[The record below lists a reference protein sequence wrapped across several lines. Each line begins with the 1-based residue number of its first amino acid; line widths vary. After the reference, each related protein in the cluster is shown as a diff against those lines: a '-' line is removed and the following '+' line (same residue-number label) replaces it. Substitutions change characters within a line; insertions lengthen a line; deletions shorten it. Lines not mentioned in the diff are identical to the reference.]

1 MVGAQGGHMS
11 THPDDDLA
19 DLADD
24 LAGTLEELRQE
35 LRTQTPRGPL
45 GLPRPPTPRELLR
58 FTDEFAIPTAIAVL
72 EANIRALELLQG
84 TIRLVETEREAADR
98 TRRTRDR
105 AEAVSRTT
113 LDRLDDALHDL
124 QRAASEGALPSDADA
139 RRIIEDAR
147 ALRADLEERLRGA
160 EADADALRRR
170 ERDEG
175 TVIDVEGPDD
185 SRDGDGEDEPDID
198 VEEELDS
205 IRADLDRATDE
216 ENEEGPQGPEDE
228 ENGEADDRGR

>member
-1 MVGAQGGHMS
+1 MS
-11 THPDDDLA
+11 TRSDDDLA

-24 LAGTLEELRQE
+24 LAGTLEELRRE
-35 LRTQTPRGPL
+35 LRAQAPRGPL

-84 TIRLVETEREAADR
+84 TIKLVERERDVSERA
-98 TRRTRDR
+98 RRTRDR
-105 AEAVSRTT
+105 AEVASSTT
-113 LDRLDDALHDL
+113 LDRLDDALRDL

-147 ALRADLEERLRGA
+147 ALRADLEERLREA
-160 EADADALRRR
+160 EADADAARRR

-175 TVIDVEGPDD
+175 TVIDVVGPDD
-185 SRDGDGEDEPDID
+185 STDGDGEDEPDINVD
-198 VEEELDS
+198 EELDS
-205 IRADLDRATDE
+205 IRADLDREADE
-216 ENEEGPQGPEDE
+216 EDGDAPPGSEDE
-228 ENGEADDRGR
+228 EDGETDDRDER

>member
-1 MVGAQGGHMS
+1 MS
-11 THPDDDLA
+11 SRSDDDLA
-19 DLADD
+19 DLAED
-24 LAGTLEELRQE
+24 LAGTLEELRRE
-35 LRTQTPRGPL
+35 LRTEPPRGPL

-84 TIRLVETEREAADR
+84 AIGLVEREREASER

-113 LDRLDDALHDL
+113 LDRLDDALRDI
-124 QRAASEGALPSDADA
+124 QRAAGEGTLPPNPEP

-147 ALRADLEERLRGA
+147 TLRADLEERLREA
-160 EADADALRRR
+160 EADADAARR
-170 ERDEG
+170 EGRDQG
-175 TVIDVEGPDD
+175 IVIDVEGPDD
-185 SRDGDGEDEPDID
+185 SADEDHGGGTEID

-205 IRADLDRATDE
+205 IRADLDRAADDE
-216 ENEEGPQGPEDE
+216 DIPPGPEDD
-228 ENGEADDRGR
+228 ENGESDGGDQPQTGSNR

>member
-1 MVGAQGGHMS
+1 MS
-11 THPDDDLA
+11 TRSDDDLA
-19 DLADD
+19 DLAHD
-24 LAGTLEELRQE
+24 LAGTLEELRRE
-35 LRTQTPRGPL
+35 LRTQAPRGPL

-84 TIRLVETEREAADR
+84 TIRLAETEREAADR

-124 QRAASEGALPSDADA
+124 QRAASEGALPPNADA

-147 ALRADLEERLRGA
+147 ALRTDLEERLREA
-160 EADADALRRR
+160 EADVDATRRR
-170 ERDEG
+170 ARDEG

-185 SRDGDGEDEPDID
+185 STDGDAEGGPDID

-205 IRADLDRATDE
+205 IRADLDRAPDE
-216 ENEEGPQGPEDE
+216 EDEDAPQGPEDE
-228 ENGEADDRGR
+228 EDGETDDRDER